1 MTRHARCASRLAV
14 AALGLTFAG
23 CGADAKDTGPKAP
36 PLPPLQLRPM
46 VPELQAILDAW
57 PQPDE
62 ATQRELRDYADVALQ
77 LVEADPR
84 TAGRAT
90 QDLLENPAAW
100 FVLEP
105 ALFHEQLAVR
115 QRAAWLIG
123 QSKQTVLQLPL
134 LLRLKYEPEPEV
146 LVWIADAVQQLGND
160 TGLIW
165 LDVLI
170 TGRPS
175 ARESTS
181 PALYTLQ
188 NCEQSR
194 RDAIVQQAGTM
205 AIAALQARSVE
216 VPATPSWDDLH
227 RLLTEKGKA
236 WQERGVSDLPD
247 VPAPA
252 PEQLE
257 WRIAAQLLTTQSPQL
272 RPIDDARW
280 ILNRLG
286 VPGVPMLVR
295 ALVADE
301 RYLRTMPLQVL
312 AELGHSAAAAAPAVL
327 PLLADPL
334 TQSYAVRALGEI
346 GATEALPHLRP
357 MLTDRD
363 TELRCASAQAVGLL
377 GDESSR
383 AELQRLMNDQN
394 EVMDVRVDAAFGLLC
409 LGPAAAAR
417 AFLDERAT
425 KKDYHDAMLTQL
437 EERLAE
443 R

>member
-1 MTRHARCASRLAV
+1 MRRLTQ
-14 AALGLTFAG
+14 AATLATFGLSLAA
-23 CGADAKDTGPKAP
+23 CGAEAKHTGPKPP

-84 TAGRAT
+84 TTARAT
-90 QDLLENPAAW
+90 QALLENPSAW
-100 FVLEP
+100 SVLEP

-115 QRAAWLIG
+115 QRAAWLMG

-160 TGLIW
+160 TGLVW

-181 PALYTLQ
+181 PAIFTLQ
-188 NCEQSR
+188 NCEQAR
-194 RDAIVQQAGTM
+194 RDAIVQQAGAM

-216 VPATPSWDDLH
+216 VPAEPSWDDLH
-227 RLLTEKGKA
+227 QLLQAKGKA
-236 WQERGVSDLPD
+236 WRERGVSDLPD
-247 VPAPA
+247 TAPLE
-252 PEQLE
+252 PKQLE
-257 WRIAAQLLTTQSPQL
+257 WRIAVQLLTTQSPQL

-312 AELGHSAAAAAPAVL
+312 AELGHSASSAAPAVL
-327 PLLADPL
+327 PLLGDPL
-334 TQSYAVRALGEI
+334 TQAYAVRALGEL
-346 GATEALPHLRP
+346 GAAEALPHLRP
-357 MLTDRD
+357 MLTERD
-363 TELRCASAQAVGLL
+363 TELRCASAEAVGLI
-377 GDESSR
+377 GDEQSR
-383 AELQRLMNDQN
+383 PALQKLLNDQS
-394 EVMDVRVDAAFGLLC
+394 EVMDVRVNAAFGLLC
-409 LGPAAAAR
+409 LGPDAAAR
-417 AFLDERAT
+417 AFLDERAA

-437 EERLAE
+437 EERLAG